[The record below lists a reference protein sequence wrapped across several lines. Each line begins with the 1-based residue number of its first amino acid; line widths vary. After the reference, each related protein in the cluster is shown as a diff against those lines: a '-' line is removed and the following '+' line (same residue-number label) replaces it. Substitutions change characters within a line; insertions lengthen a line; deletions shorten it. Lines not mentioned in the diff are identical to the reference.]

1 MKNMT
6 TLRHIA
12 GLYLEVYSQN
22 RNLERPL
29 SPEQVKDASVAF
41 LDLLC
46 AYEAECLIEHE
57 HRYAK
62 TQHQAANL
70 TTGII
75 LDKLASTYIE
85 VHAKAA
91 GITPLELTQDD
102 ISRAIEKFQQHVRF
116 EFGREDMPE
125 A

>member
-1 MKNMT
+1 MKDMT

-46 AYEAECLIEHE
+46 AYEAERLIKHE
-57 HRYAK
+57 HRYAT

-91 GITPLELTQDD
+91 GLTPIELTQHD
-102 ISRAIEKFQQHVRF
+102 IGEAIDQFQKHVRF

>member
-1 MKNMT
+1 MKDMT

-46 AYEAECLIEHE
+46 AYEAERLIEHE
-57 HRYAK
+57 HKYAT

-85 VHAKAA
+85 IHAKAA
-91 GITPLELTQDD
+91 GLTPIELTQHD
-102 ISRAIEKFQQHVRF
+102 IGEAIDQFQKHVRF
-116 EFGREDMPE
+116 EFGREDMSE

>member
-1 MKNMT
+1 MKDMT
-6 TLRHIA
+6 MLRHIA

-46 AYEAECLIEHE
+46 AYEAERLIEQE
-57 HRYAK
+57 HKYAT

-85 VHAKAA
+85 IHAKAA
-91 GITPLELTQDD
+91 GLTPIELTQHD
-102 ISRAIEKFQQHVRF
+102 IGDAIDQFQKHVRF